1 MAQISR
7 SIKVNGTTTLAS
19 STLARAVDVETDAA
33 TLVAAHNNHDSGA
46 ASWTVLSA
54 SGASSVPL
62 VANNA
67 AGTQNI
73 ANLQDNGT
81 NVLTVADGGLTTV
94 RNTSA
99 SGKTLITNN
108 STSTGNI
115 FEAQDNGVSVFSVA
129 DGGAVVATGS
139 VTVTGVLKGA
149 GTTTNDAAAAGV
161 IGEYVET
168 IVGTA
173 NVGTTAQ
180 YSDLTSILLT
190 AGDWD
195 VTGVCMFFRNTASWV
210 ETSIGISTTSGNSGT
225 GLVSGSNFI
234 GTATTSTSTV
244 YTTQTLVIPAFRMSL
259 SGTTTVYL
267 KGYADYTVGN
277 PSRVARLSARRV
289 R

>member
-7 SIKVNGTTTLAS
+7 STKVNGTTTLAS

-33 TLVAAHNNHDSGA
+33 TLVAAHNNHDNGVSIW
-46 ASWTVLSA
+46 SVLS
-54 SGASSVPL
+54 SNNASSIPL
-62 VANNA
+62 LVDNLN
-67 AGTQNI
+67 GTQNI
-73 ANLQDNGT
+73 VNFRDNGT

-149 GTTTNDAAAAGV
+149 GTTTSDSAAVGI
-161 IGEYVET
+161 IGEYVESV
-168 IVGTA
+168 VGSA
-173 NVGTTAQ
+173 NVGTNQQ
-180 YSDLTSILLT
+180 YSDFTSISLT

-195 VTGVCMFFRNTASWV
+195 VTGVAHLSRGGANWLDVSV
-210 ETSIGISTTSGNSGT
+210 GISVTSGNSGT
-225 GLVSGSNFI
+225 GLVNGSNFVE
-234 GTATTSTSTV
+234 TATLAQSAV
-244 YTTQTLVIPAFRMSL
+244 YTIQTLVIPAYRISI
-259 SGTTTVYL
+259 SSTTTVYL
-267 KGYADYTVGN
+267 KGYLDYISAT
-277 PSRVARLSARRV
+277 PTRMARLSARRV